1 MNLSWERWIFALENA
16 LAHKKKMWSWFF
28 LSCVNFMRGKQF
40 WQFKEKFLREL
51 KLWTWKRIGAEKKDV
66 IQIFLSCVI
75 FMRLCAAHRRT
86 ILRNKIKV
94 FERDEFCTWKH
105 IGAQK
110 KDVILIFFHVSFT
123 CVYARRTDA
132 QFWQII
138 EKFLRE
144 MNLCTWKRIGAQK
157 KMWSW
162 FLIM

>member
-1 MNLSWERWIFALENA
+1 
-16 LAHKKKMWSWFF
+16 MWSWFF

-132 QFWQII
+132 QFWQLK

-144 MNLCTWKRIGAQK
+144 MNFAMVYFWTYVHPSYCPSDLLARGFTVARWTYGR
-157 KMWSW
+157 SVRPPS
-162 FLIM
+162 LS